1 MLSVCVTRLPPAT
14 EVCVCCCASGTAR
27 CTALPRPA
35 SEPLMCLLLVLIPA
49 FHAFS
54 SPATEYV
61 ITATPWCD
69 NSLRLQVRPAVPA
82 AEPYPYPYP
91 YPYP

>member
-1 MLSVCVTRLPPAT
+1 
-14 EVCVCCCASGTAR
+14 
-27 CTALPRPA
+27 
-35 SEPLMCLLLVLIPA
+35 MCLLLVLIPA
-49 FHAFS
+49 CHAFS

-69 NSLRLQVRPAVPA
+69 NSVRLQVRPAVPA